1 MGEVT
6 NHWSWKNSCPL
17 PLSLSHRQL
26 GGRSAIKLASVTIAG
41 TRQPVPLQMKSSKV
55 PLVVIM
61 FLYAINVGALM
72 SLQAPFYP
80 LEAQKKGATP
90 AEVRYY
96 LRSFKNSM
104 MYELKT
110 CPLLWSMVSRS
121 ASPIWQPSLCHQ
133 LAPSMGVRLVF
144 SNCAPSVSTSTQLH
158 AFALV
163 SLPTLKIKQP
173 SLVCPTS
180 LGWY

>member
-1 MGEVT
+1 MDTNSIRFNHGRTQAIIIRGGHIGEVK

-26 GGRSAIKLASVTIAG
+26 GRRSAICDHRPAG
-41 TRQPVPLQMKSSKV
+41 TCQPVPLQMKSSKV

-96 LRSFKNSM
+96 LRSFKKSM
-104 MYELKT
+104 IYELMKT
-110 CPLLWSMVSRS
+110 CY
-121 ASPIWQPSLCHQ
+121 SLCFEVWFLVRHHQ
-133 LAPSMGVRLVF
+133 FGS
-144 SNCAPSVSTSTQLH
+144 LH
-158 AFALV
+158 CV
-163 SLPTLKIKQP
+163 TN
-173 SLVCPTS
+173 
-180 LGWY
+180 